1 MREEINQEYT
11 TKIMQLNENDPNCQ
25 ARKEYF
31 ENKKEEDLDA
41 VDSFKQNLEKDSKK
55 KKISRYKF

>member
-31 ENKKEEDLDA
+31 ENKEEEDLDA